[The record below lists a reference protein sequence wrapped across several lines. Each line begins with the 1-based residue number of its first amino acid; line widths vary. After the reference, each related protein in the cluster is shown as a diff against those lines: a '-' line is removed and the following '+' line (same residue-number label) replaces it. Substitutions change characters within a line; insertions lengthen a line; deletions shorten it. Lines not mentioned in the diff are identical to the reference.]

1 MDINEMRCMTLRKV
15 LIVYKKS
22 SYETKALELKD
33 PNYLRLLKKQSLAT
47 VRSKSTHNRHVET
60 LKSVREQLSRLGIS
74 YDICLRTRLKPGQ
87 IIRGYDLVMTI
98 GGDGTFLETSHHID
112 DKKTVMMGVNSV
124 PRESVGYYCKVTSKN
139 FSEKIE
145 AFLENRAKICSLHRL
160 KVSLGG
166 KMRPPLA
173 LNDILFSNT
182 HPAGTTRYRLKIDGQ
197 EEEQKSSGLWI
208 SPAPGSTAATKSAG
222 GRTLPIGS
230 KHFQFVTR
238 EPYAPP
244 GRHVLL
250 KKGILEPDDE
260 LRILSVMD
268 EAALWID
275 GPHVMHPVP
284 RGTIISIR
292 RSDRPIRAI
301 W

>member
-1 MDINEMRCMTLRKV
+1 MTLRKV

-33 PNYLRLLKKQSLAT
+33 PNYLRLLRKQSPAT
-47 VRSKSTHNRHVET
+47 VRSKSTHNRHTET
-60 LKSVREQLSRLGIS
+60 LKSVRKQLSQLGIP
-74 YDICLRTRLKPGQ
+74 YDIRLRTSLKPGSL
-87 IIRGYDLVMTI
+87 IRGYDLVVTI

-112 DKKTVMMGVNSV
+112 DAKTVLMGVNSV
-124 PRESVGYYCKVTSKN
+124 PKESVGYYCKATSKN
-139 FSEKIE
+139 FSEKIQ
-145 AFLENRAKICSLHRL
+145 AFLGNRAKIYSLHRL
-160 KVSLGG
+160 KVSISG
-166 KMRPPLA
+166 KTQPPLA

-182 HPAGTTRYRLKIDGQ
+182 HPAGTTRYRLKVNGR

-230 KHFQFVTR
+230 KQFQFVTR

-250 KKGILEPDDE
+250 KKCVLKPNAQLKIF
-260 LRILSVMD
+260 SVMD

-275 GPHVMHPVP
+275 GPHVMHPVT
-284 RGTIISIR
+284 RGATIVIQLAN
-292 RSDRPIRAI
+292 RPIRAM